1 MFIPNRTGKLSRKIG
16 RNIYGETTWSSWANV
31 PCAVVTNLDQVEKTP
46 VRSDSS
52 ASRAAAEERVAVAKY
67 LFEKHVQIGQ
77 DDKFEI
83 DDLVLRVIA
92 VQKRFS
98 VHGVLDHLEV
108 DFDIAP

>member
-1 MFIPNRTGKLSRKIG
+1 MFIPNRAGKLSRKIG
-16 RNIYGETTWSSWANV
+16 RNIYGETTWGAWVSV
-31 PCAVVTNLDQVEKTP
+31 QCAVVTNLDQIEKTP

-52 ASRAAAEERVAVAKY
+52 ASRAAAEERIAVAKF
-67 LFEKHVQIGQ
+67 LFPKNVQIGQ

-83 DDLVLRVIA
+83 DDLTLRVIT

-98 VHGVLDHLEV
+98 VLGVLDHLEV